1 MGLTGLEIFKLL
13 PKTNC
18 KECAQPT
25 CLAFA
30 MAMASG
36 KAGLDQCPHVSEKAK
51 ETLGAASAPPVAL
64 VKIGVGE
71 KEVVLG
77 NETVLFRHDKR
88 FEHPSGIAIC
98 VRDTLSGEEIA
109 SRMENIDKL
118 VFDRVGQVHHINLV
132 AIRNSSNKIDKY
144 VAAVKMVAEN
154 TEYPLVLIT
163 EDPEA
168 MEKAL
173 EIAGSKNPLICGANT
188 VNYEAMTALAKKYGA
203 PLVVRGYHLEGLADL
218 VEKVVALGHNKLL
231 LDSGAR
237 DAQRVLADQTQ
248 IRRHALKRFR
258 PFGFPTITFAD
269 NEDPIQA
276 VLEAGVYIAK
286 YAGIVVMDTVDPA
299 DILPLI
305 TLRLNIYTDPQKP
318 IAMESG
324 IYEIGKPGPD
334 APVYITTNFSLTY
347 FCLAG
352 DVEASRIPGYILP
365 VDTDGTS
372 VLTGWAAGRLTPDSI
387 AEMLQNSGIEQRV
400 SHRKV
405 IIPGG
410 VAVLK
415 SKVQEL
421 SGWEVLVGP
430 QESSGIPTFLKQ
442 HWLA

>member
-18 KECAQPT
+18 KDCDQPT

-36 KAGLDQCPHVSEKAK
+36 KANLDQCPHVSEKAK
-51 ETLGAASAPPVAL
+51 ETLGAASAPPVAM
-64 VKIGVGE
+64 VKIGTGE
-71 KEVVLG
+71 KEVALG

-88 FEHPSGIAIC
+88 FEHPTGIAISVC
-98 VRDTLSGEEIA
+98 DTMSGEEIA
-109 SRMENIDKL
+109 VRVDRINKL
-118 VFDRVGQVHHINLV
+118 IFDRVGQEHHINMV
-132 AIRNSSNKIDKY
+132 AVCNSSNVQEKY
-144 VAAVKMVAEN
+144 IAAVKLVAEN

-163 EDPEA
+163 EDPKA

-173 EIAGSKNPLICGANT
+173 EITKTKNPLLCGANT
-188 VNYEAMTALAKKYGA
+188 ANYETMTALAMRYGV
-203 PLVVRGYHLEGLADL
+203 PLVIKGDNLEGLAEL
-218 VEKVVALGHNKLL
+218 TEKVMAMGHNKLL

-237 DAQRVLADQTQ
+237 EVQRVLADQTQ

-258 PFGFPTITFAD
+258 PFGFPTITFAF

-276 VLEAGVYIAK
+276 VLDAGVYIAK
-286 YAGIVVMDTVDPA
+286 YAGIVVMDTVDPE

-387 AEMLQNSGIEQRV
+387 AEMLRNSGIDQRV

-415 SKVQEL
+415 SKIQEL

-430 QESSGIPTFLKQ
+430 QESSGIPAFLKQ
-442 HWLA
+442 RWLA